1 MIGLRVRF
9 DLGRYHATPWG
20 SNVNDG
26 GVEWPP
32 SPWRLLRGLYAVG
45 RTHTGMTAQRAD
57 LDRALASLASTRP
70 PVFELPAAIAAHT
83 RHYMPVPKGREEKKL
98 KLLDGFLAIDR
109 EDELV
114 VWWDANLDAGANDA
128 LAAAARRL
136 GYLGR
141 SESVCTAELISGSG
155 PSDPSAV
162 PLDEVDV
169 GSSPSGDTIDLL
181 CPTAEDPLPTMA
193 VSVTELRARR
203 MLTPPG
209 TRRVTYLVKQE
220 GDSRKPDATAAWRAS
235 REPTLALLRITGG
248 SRPALTEAVWVGQ
261 LLRNALQSRFGAISG
276 GGSSG
281 TFSGKAGDARRTDQH
296 QHAHY
301 LSLPDRH
308 GRRIDRLIVW
318 APERLGPKEV
328 AALAATNKL
337 YDRNRRNGGVTEF
350 HVTLGALGGRSDVPL
365 AELLGPARDWVSL
378 TPFALVRHPKRRR
391 GEIVDRPEEQVARE
405 LEHRGLPAPEEIELQ
420 RGPWHRF
427 RSSKVGGA
435 QGDRRKLI
443 GVKIRFAEE
452 VQGPISIG
460 ALNHYG
466 LGLMVPVLPSPP
478 SHPRLR

>member
-1 MIGLRVRF
+1 MRF

-45 RTHTGMTAQRAD
+45 RTHMEMTAHQAD

-70 PVFELPAAIAAHT
+70 PVFELPAVSAAHT
-83 RHYMPVPKGREEKKL
+83 RHYMPVPKGKEEKTL
-98 KLLDGFLAIDR
+98 KVLDGFLAVDR
-109 EDELV
+109 EGELV

-155 PSDPSAV
+155 PREPSAL
-162 PLDEVDV
+162 PLDEIDV
-169 GSSPSGDTIDLL
+169 GSVSGDTIDLL
-181 CPTAEDPLPTMA
+181 CVTAENPLPTMA
-193 VSVTELRARR
+193 ISVTELRTRH

-209 TRRVTYLVKQE
+209 TRRVTYLVKQ
-220 GDSRKPDATAAWRAS
+220 DDDPRQRDLTAAWRTS

-248 SRPALTEAVWVGQ
+248 NRPALTEAVWVGQ
-261 LLRNALQSRFGAISG
+261 LLRNALQSKFGAISG
-276 GGSSG
+276 GGSSA

-337 YDRNRRNGGVTEF
+337 YDRDHRDGGSTEF
-350 HVTLGALGGRSDVPL
+350 HVALGALGGKSDVPL
-365 AELLGPARDWVSL
+365 SELLGPARDWVSL
-378 TPFALVRHPKRRR
+378 TPFALVRHSKKRR
-391 GEIVDRPEEQVARE
+391 GGIVDGPEEQVARE
-405 LEHRGLPAPEEIELQ
+405 LEHRNLPAPEAIELR

-427 RSSKVGGA
+427 RSSKLGGA
-435 QGDRRKLI
+435 RQDRRKLI

-466 LGLMVPVLPSPP
+466 LGLMVPRTRPSLPSPVEG
-478 SHPRLR
+478 SVEA